1 MSTPAPTANPDGDTL
16 TIVSS
21 AVGTMI
27 IVIVVLGTVTICYRQ
42 HHNNNKQ
49 RWFHFRRN
57 VLSSPMSSF
66 DFRSDKSTADDEN
79 HNGYQY
85 DAFISFNEQDRS
97 WVYTNLVPKLE
108 PPKRS
113 VDSNEPSIEKL
124 NWSFYF
130 NRSCCFSIFHFVWS
144 FVGSEPSFHLCLHD
158 RDFTVGQQITE
169 NIIENI
175 AKSRKVSLSLLH
187 FSFCIVLA
195 NRIHERHS
203 IVTYLLFEKFQLEW
217 SRI

>member
-1 MSTPAPTANPDGDTL
+1 MQRLANYSETEVLNWEKDGAYICTDTLFDPPVVKQIQYMSDEEFHCDSREMSTPAPTANPDGDTL

-27 IVIVVLGTVTICYRQ
+27 IVIVVLGTVAICYRQ

-124 NWSFYF
+124 N
-130 NRSCCFSIFHFVWS
+130 
-144 FVGSEPSFHLCLHD
+144 
-158 RDFTVGQQITE
+158 
-169 NIIENI
+169 
-175 AKSRKVSLSLLH
+175 
-187 FSFCIVLA
+187 
-195 NRIHERHS
+195 
-203 IVTYLLFEKFQLEW
+203 
-217 SRI
+217 